1 MDAERVNAISGTLDD
16 LTSRVAEL
24 RRFL

>member
-1 MDAERVNAISGTLDD
+1 MDAERVNAIAGMLED
-16 LTSRVAEL
+16 LTSRVTEL